1 MFRYRYVSI
10 AVICE
15 FSLYTYVFNLLYK
28 YLLINF
34 PILCDVL
41 HMQILCIYCKSNICV
56 TKFTHELELFL
67 THDASSTL
75 SKVYLLAT

>member
-15 FSLYTYVFNLLYK
+15 FSLYTYVFN
-28 YLLINF
+28 LLINF